1 MNVFNS
7 MEGIL
12 GDTGTQHLKCTF
24 AEFLEQSRLIRDRLG
39 KQAYLFDQYL
49 SLLLESAN
57 AELAYDAASRGFDGE
72 SPILRMCMEIL
83 RHKPKETENPLYDV
97 MKSYIE
103 TNPLPYQEDGTKQAV
118 YCSMLS
124 GEFLESA
131 VKLFKKELTERFR
144 AAVDIVDLR
153 NLYRKICTILGGED
167 EMEKLHLFFRQRF
180 LIATP
185 VAIFMQA
192 ATNQLMYLLLN
203 RDRETSRQVF
213 QIILDE
219 TLCIPGDSQE

>member
-12 GDTGTQHLKCTF
+12 GDTGTEHLKRTF

-39 KQAYLFDQYL
+39 KQAYLLDQYL
-49 SLLLESAN
+49 SLLLEAAN

-83 RHKPKETENPLYDV
+83 RHKPKDTENPLYDI
-97 MKSYIE
+97 MKSYIDA
-103 TNPLPYQEDGTKQAV
+103 NPLPYQEDGTKQAI

-124 GEFLESA
+124 GDFLETA
-131 VKLFKKELTERFR
+131 VRLFNEEIANRFR
-144 AAVDIVDLR
+144 AVVDIADLQ
-153 NLYRKICTILGGED
+153 NLYRKLSTILGGED
-167 EMEKLHLFFRQRF
+167 ELEKLHILFRQRF

-185 VAIFMQA
+185 VAIFMQGT
-192 ATNQLMYLLLN
+192 TNQLLYFLLH
-203 RDRETSRQVF
+203 RDKETSKQVF
-213 QIILDE
+213 QLILDG
-219 TLCIPGDSQE
+219 TLCIPEEL

>member
-12 GDTGTQHLKCTF
+12 GDTGTEHLKRTF

-39 KQAYLFDQYL
+39 KQAYLLDQYL
-49 SLLLESAN
+49 SLLLEAAN

-83 RHKPKETENPLYDV
+83 RHKPKDTENPLYDI
-97 MKSYIE
+97 MKSYIDA
-103 TNPLPYQEDGTKQAV
+103 NPLPYQEDGTKQAI

-124 GEFLESA
+124 GDFLKTA
-131 VKLFKKELTERFR
+131 VRLFNEEIANRFR
-144 AAVDIVDLR
+144 AVVDIADLQ
-153 NLYRKICTILGGED
+153 NLYRKLSTILGGED
-167 EMEKLHLFFRQRF
+167 ELEKLHILFRQRF

-185 VAIFMQA
+185 VAIFMQGT
-192 ATNQLMYLLLN
+192 TNQLLYFLLH
-203 RDRETSRQVF
+203 RDKETSKQVF
-213 QIILDE
+213 QLILDG
-219 TLCIPGDSQE
+219 TLCIPEEL